1 MKKTLPIVLRILSI
15 VLQLGYV
22 KSYTHYL
29 TLTELG
35 YSFYLTALSAAI
47 NALILVPADFY
58 QQAHLSAYY
67 DGIFPLGS
75 VISLNKKILL
85 MAAALAAILGTPVCI
100 AGKLSALDL
109 LLIFG
114 LAIFL
119 YFSTSFRNYLNNRGH
134 GLFTGWMLFLEAA
147 LKIISFLVFVIF
159 GMSHISAFVLS
170 TIVAFMVEVLCLA
183 VFFYHRVPFTRQLN
197 ADMDFKSL
205 LKTSSAVSFSA
216 LCNWLQL
223 QGYRVVYVWLGF
235 PEVAGLYAA
244 VSNLGTLGMNA
255 CSTVFSQM
263 LLPRVYGSKGSYIFQ
278 YVKYALLLCLIVV
291 LGYLAFG
298 KILLFVLTKKEF
310 VPFARLMLFGILV
323 EAGNLLVGAAS
334 TYFTIRHTPFH
345 LIAANIAGLLTAAL
359 GLSICLVWHPHNYYL
374 LGSVLALSQA
384 VVCVILFYEAR
395 SNISH
400 EVVNV

>member
-1 MKKTLPIVLRILSI
+1 MKKTFPIVLRILSI

-35 YSFYLTALSAAI
+35 YSFYLTALSTAI
-47 NALILVPADFY
+47 TALILVPADFY

-75 VISLNKKILL
+75 LVSLNKKILV
-85 MAAALAAILGTPVCI
+85 MACGLTMILGLPICF
-100 AGKLSALDL
+100 AGKLNPFDL
-109 LLIFG
+109 LLIFS
-114 LAIFL
+114 LAISL

-147 LKIISFLVFVIF
+147 LKVISFLLFLVF

-170 TIVAFMVEVLCLA
+170 TVVAFMIEALCLA
-183 VFFYHRVPFTRQLN
+183 AFFYHTVPFTCKVTN
-197 ADMDFKSL
+197 DMDFKSL

-263 LLPRVYGSKGSYIFQ
+263 LLPRVYKTKGSYIFQ
-278 YVKYALLLCLIVV
+278 YVKYALLLCLVVV
-291 LGYLAFG
+291 LGYMAFG
-298 KILLFVLTKKEF
+298 KILLLVLTKKEF

-345 LIAANIAGLLTAAL
+345 LIAANIAGLLTAVL
-359 GLSICLVWHPHNYYL
+359 GVSICLIWHPHNYYL
-374 LGSVLALSQA
+374 LGAVLALSQA
-384 VVCVILFYEAR
+384 VVCAILFYEAR
-395 SNISH
+395 KNISH